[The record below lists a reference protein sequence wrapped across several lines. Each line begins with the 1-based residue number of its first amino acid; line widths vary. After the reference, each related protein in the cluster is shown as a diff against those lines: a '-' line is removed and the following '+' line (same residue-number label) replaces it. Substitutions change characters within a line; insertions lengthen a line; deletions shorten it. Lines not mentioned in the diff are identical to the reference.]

1 MTALQ
6 DWLPT
11 TPWTPRTIRALV
23 RAPLRLVLPS
33 RPVEE
38 AGRAPRLLRPGVE
51 RC

>member
-6 DWLPT
+6 DWLPIA
-11 TPWTPRTIRALV
+11 PPTPRLIRALV

-33 RPVEE
+33 RPVE
-38 AGRAPRLLRPGVE
+38 ADRAPRLLSPGVE

>member
-11 TPWTPRTIRALV
+11 TAFTPRAIRALV
-23 RAPLRLVLPS
+23 RAPLRLVLPD
-33 RPVEE
+33 RPVE
-38 AGRAPRLLRPGVE
+38 AGQAPRLLRPGVE

>member
-6 DWLPT
+6 DWLPM

-23 RAPLRLVLPS
+23 RAPLRLVLPG
-33 RPVEE
+33 RPEE
-38 AGRAPRLLRPGVE
+38 ADRAPRLLSPGVE